1 MQNTI
6 EAIVKNGQ
14 IVPLEEVELEE
25 GSRALVTILSENDDK
40 EFWLSASESSLNEI
54 WANDEDDIYAELL
67 AK

>member
-14 IVPLEEVELEE
+14 IVPLEDVELTE
-25 GSRALVTILSENDDK
+25 GARALVTILSEKDDK
-40 EFWLSASESSLNEI
+40 EFWLAASESSLNEI
-54 WANDEDDIYAELL
+54 WSGDEDDIYAELL